1 MSILINFMG
10 STERERFILHISV
23 LEMIKEQHDLSDSK
37 FREMLGRITKERCRH
52 LSHEEQEEIISDMAD
67 EFLSSKN
74 ALDSIEDDIKRVMM

>member
-1 MSILINFMG
+1 MVF
-10 STERERFILHISV
+10 TERERFILHLSV
-23 LEMIKEQHDLSDSK
+23 LEMIKEQHNLSDHR

-52 LSHEEQEEIISDMAD
+52 LTHKEQEEIISDMSE

>member
-1 MSILINFMG
+1 MTFMG
-10 STERERFILHISV
+10 FTERERFILHLSI
-23 LEMIKEQHDLSDSK
+23 LEMIKQFNNIPEPRFQ
-37 FREMLGRITKERCRH
+37 EMLGRITKERCRH